1 MDKRTNDLVLK
12 IQDFRAIKN
21 AEIILDGIT
30 VVAGVNGSGKST
42 ISKVLYHFLKTVIHY
57 DEAIR
62 EHFEE
67 ERKMDLSAL
76 HNLFME
82 LKFFSFF
89 DGQIAEMPQTKYI
102 ETVFAEYNS
111 LYSSNNYNNSQEL
124 LYDGKNLNT
133 NGRLNQLIDTLIK
146 YVSDEVDLKSKK
158 RLLMFLK
165 NGFKVKAK
173 NIETGFLELK
183 EYFDQKSSKIEYFF
197 KKRPSILLLNNIYRI
212 FNQKIQVNIEAGGID
227 LADYQNDS
235 LFSYPKL
242 NNIAYFDSPMLL
254 GVIREKPGFEHW
266 EDLNKILSKSKYNGG
281 FSSDL
286 DFNKSISDII
296 GGNTSSD
303 ENYSKSFI
311 YQRKDGKRFN
321 LLDCATGLKSF
332 SMIQMLVQNG
342 FISKRTLLII
352 DEPEA
357 HLHPQW
363 VVEYARL
370 LVLLNK
376 HTGCKFLIASHHP
389 DMISALKYIS
399 KAEGIQDNFNLYFAE
414 ESDEEYKYNFENQN
428 GSLEK
433 VFESLNIGLDKI
445 EEYGRDYEE
454 E

>member
-183 EYFDQKSSKIEYFF
+183 EYFDQKSSKIEYFL
-197 KKRPSILLLNNIYRI
+197 KKDLLY
-212 FNQKIQVNIEAGGID
+212 
-227 LADYQNDS
+227 Y
-235 LFSYPKL
+235 Y
-242 NNIAYFDSPMLL
+242 
-254 GVIREKPGFEHW
+254 
-266 EDLNKILSKSKYNGG
+266 
-281 FSSDL
+281 
-286 DFNKSISDII
+286 
-296 GGNTSSD
+296 
-303 ENYSKSFI
+303 
-311 YQRKDGKRFN
+311 
-321 LLDCATGLKSF
+321 
-332 SMIQMLVQNG
+332 
-342 FISKRTLLII
+342 
-352 DEPEA
+352 
-357 HLHPQW
+357 
-363 VVEYARL
+363 
-370 LVLLNK
+370 
-376 HTGCKFLIASHHP
+376 
-389 DMISALKYIS
+389 
-399 KAEGIQDNFNLYFAE
+399 
-414 ESDEEYKYNFENQN
+414 
-428 GSLEK
+428 
-433 VFESLNIGLDKI
+433 
-445 EEYGRDYEE
+445 
-454 E
+454 